1 MAMQTW
7 VLSKSSILLFF
18 FELGG
23 GLYFNI
29 IGQIS
34 ISEIFLLVYVPL
46 KVLPRIKWDR
56 EKETSVFTYAFVVR
70 FFFQVLSECIVGNT
84 FSSAVKGLAIT
95 VISYF
100 HFIFLVTLFLKRK
113 SLIPVLF
120 LSMILRSLILGT
132 GPDVQILGSIMQG
145 EAATYL
151 KFYLA
156 PLSLLIGLY
165 ASIKLKYK
173 NFPLL
178 FSAFGLIL
186 ILLGARSCG
195 GVAFLSGLLTYMMQ
209 HFHRKS
215 LYIVAFWTLIGSYM
229 LYAYY
234 VNGILSGEITS
245 GNSWQVFLCKN
256 PFNPIEL
263 LMVSRSETWVGL
275 QAFLDS
281 FWVGHGAWAY
291 ETTGRYV
298 LMVQALHEIARP
310 LSYDYYIPSLSVL
323 IGSGMMNGVFAFLAM
338 GCILF
343 FFIKRGWLSLGCN
356 DKKYQLV
363 LTYYWIVLIWDAL
376 FSPQSHFRLS
386 IPIAFAIIFTMYHYK
401 GVKESNELLLKSNK
415 THE

>member
-56 EKETSVFTYAFVVR
+56 EKELSVITKAYVVL
-70 FFFQVLSECIVGNT
+70 FCFQVLSECIVGNT
-84 FSSAVKGLAIT
+84 FSSAAKGLAIT

-100 HFIFLVTLFLKRK
+100 HFLFLVTLFLKRK

-209 HFHRKS
+209 HFHRKR

-263 LMVSRSETWVGL
+263 LMVGRSETWVGL

-281 FWVGHGAWAY
+281 FWFGHGAWAY
-291 ETTGRYV
+291 DTTGRYE
-298 LMVQALHEIARP
+298 LMMQALHEIERP
-310 LSYDYYIPSLSVL
+310 LSYDYYIPSHSVL

-338 GCILF
+338 GYILF